1 MKSLHGR
8 TAAAVK
14 KALYEAFVRSTFT
27 AMILPLSVAAQAQ
40 EEKGSGAGLAE
51 VVVTAQKKEESA
63 QSAPVSVTSVSGD
76 AIAAAGIKDPIE
88 IQNKLPGLEFQVAN
102 TPVAVIR
109 GVGTY
114 NNQPGVDSAVSYV
127 VDGTYLSHH
136 PALMPI
142 MFDIRSV
149 EAVRG
154 PQGTLYGRN
163 SNGGALNITTNKPV
177 LGKFE
182 SSVTATAGN
191 YSAFGSELM
200 LNAPIGETA
209 ALRVAVA
216 NDNHDGYF
224 RDGSQGADNFAG
236 RVRFLAKPSDD
247 LDVLVTADYAKKSH
261 QGQGSAYCPPN
272 SVYAACATV
281 PWDPYAGYGGGQA
294 GAHFKIENYGAYAE
308 INYRTDAGTL
318 TSLTNFRKYTLKN
331 LWVWDFVD
339 YEPDNDNRF
348 VTQELRFARNTDSR
362 TDLDWVVGAFYSRE
376 VLNAVEAYDFF
387 GVPALRFNFDD
398 GHMTSKAVFG
408 QVTYPFTDRFSVTG
422 GLRYTDEDK
431 SMFGSATV
439 FDATGTIPTTVPT
452 GARMSEG
459 RATWKGGLD
468 YKVAEKSML
477 YASASNGFKSGG
489 VNQVPPGLGL
499 TDVYQP
505 EKVLAYQLGTKNRF
519 MNDRLQVNAEAFH
532 YKYEGYQQYSQES
545 DPTGVFPSVFFITQ
559 DSQRATFYGG
569 EIEAS
574 ILVSDN
580 GQFDFAATFLHA
592 RFDEFVVG
600 TINNTGHD
608 VQGAPKNTFNAA
620 YQHKFALSNG
630 GEIRGWIG
638 SQYVA
643 GHYVANNNARGSFQ
657 SAYTKTDINLTYA
670 TPGRAWQATLFARN
684 LEDEAVMASYADPIS
699 RGGDIGFLQ
708 APRTYGVTVTWS
720 FR

>member
-1 MKSLHGR
+1 MKPSTLCATLCV
-8 TAAAVK
+8 TALA
-14 KALYEAFVRSTFT
+14 
-27 AMILPLSVAAQAQ
+27 LPLAAQAAD
-40 EEKGSGAGLAE
+40 EDKGSEATLAE
-51 VVVTAQKKEESA
+51 VVVTAQKKVESA
-63 QSAPVSVTSVSGD
+63 QDAPVSVTSLSGE
-76 AIAAAGIKDPIE
+76 AIAASGIKDPIE

-127 VDGTYLSHH
+127 IDGTYLSHH

-142 MFDIRSV
+142 MFDISSV

-163 SNGGALNITTNKPV
+163 SNGGAININTNKPV
-177 LGKFE
+177 LGKFQ
-182 SSVTATAGN
+182 STVSLTAGN

-200 LNAPIGETA
+200 LNAPLSDTT
-209 ALRVAVA
+209 ALRVAFA

-224 RDGSQGADNFAG
+224 GDGLQGADNYAG
-236 RVRFLAKPSDD
+236 RARLLVEPSDN
-247 LDVLVTADYAKKSH
+247 LNFLFTVDYSKKSH
-261 QGQGSAYCPPN
+261 KGQGSAYCPPN
-272 SVYAACATV
+272 SAYAACATV
-281 PWDPYAGYGGGQA
+281 PWQPYAGYGGGEA
-294 GAHFKIENYGAYAE
+294 GAHFDIENYGAYAE
-308 INYRTDAGTL
+308 INYRTDVGTL
-318 TSLTNFRKYTLKN
+318 TSLTNFRKYNLKN

-339 YEPDNDNRF
+339 YEPDNDNKF
-348 VTQELRFARNTDSR
+348 ITQELRFARNGDSKNP
-362 TDLDWVVGAFYSRE
+362 LDWVVGAFYSRE
-376 VLNAVEAYDFF
+376 TLNAIEAYSFF
-387 GVPALRFNFDD
+387 GVPALLFSFDD

-408 QVTYPFTDRFSVTG
+408 QVTYPFTDNFSVTG
-422 GLRYTDEDK
+422 GLRYTDETK

-459 RATWKGGLD
+459 RATWKVGLD
-468 YKVAEKSML
+468 YKPTDKSMI

-499 TDVYQP
+499 TDIYQP

-519 MNDRLQVNAEAFH
+519 MGDRLQLNAEVFH

-545 DPTGVFPSVFFITQ
+545 DPTGVYPSVFFITQ

-569 EIEAS
+569 EVEAS

-580 GQFDFAATFLHA
+580 GQLDLAATFLHA

-600 TINNTGHD
+600 AINNTGHD
-608 VQGAPKNTFNAA
+608 VQGAPKNTLSAA
-620 YQHKFALSNG
+620 YQHRFPLASG
-630 GEIRGWIG
+630 GEIRGWLG

-657 SAYTKTDINLTYA
+657 SAYTKTDLNLSYTSA
-670 TPGRAWQATLFARN
+670 SREWTVTAFARN

-708 APRTYGVTVTWS
+708 APRTFGLTLNWS
-720 FR
+720 IR